1 MTQATNYTAGTIRDD
16 QEEQCVRRGPWTVDE
31 DMSLIRCVTTRGEGR
46 WNTVAKFAGLKRTGK
61 SCRLRWL
68 NYLRPDVKRG
78 NITPEE
84 QLLILELH
92 RLWGNRWSKIA
103 RQLPGRT
110 DNEIKNYWR
119 TRIKKHIQ
127 KAHCDANPRQLEDSL
142 RYSWLS
148 ALLQPKGIE
157 SSNQSAQAASSSEI
171 IQPSELDYMLSQYK
185 WMSGLETEIAGIN
198 EPGDSL
204 NPASFRTSQ
213 GSIRSREY
221 LNQNSR
227 ATFQDVHDM
236 DQSTSEKQNCY
247 YHQSLFGYS
256 NSDSVHHE
264 ISQAI
269 SPSEVGIDKDM
280 GTPCNGV
287 ALVQPIMISESEE
300 LKDFHESTAGFGI
313 QYVNSEPQTSS
324 CNNQI
329 SGIET
334 NWPQESNNTS
344 LWNEELWYIPSSAQ
358 L

>member
-1 MTQATNYTAGTIRDD
+1 MTKATSCAAATIRDD
-16 QEEQCVRRGPWTVDE
+16 QEEQSVRRGPWTVDE
-31 DMSLIRCVTTRGEGR
+31 DMNLIRCVTTRGEGR
-46 WNTVAKFAGLKRTGK
+46 WNTVAKWAGLKRTGK

-84 QLLILELH
+84 QILILELH

-127 KAHCDANPRQLEDSL
+127 KAHCDANPKQLEDSV

-148 ALLQPKGIE
+148 AILQQKGIE

-171 IQPSELDYMLSQYK
+171 IRPSELDYMLSQYK
-185 WMSGLETEIAGIN
+185 WMSSLETENAGIN
-198 EPGDSL
+198 EPGYSL
-204 NPASFRTSQ
+204 NQASFRTSQ
-213 GSIRSREY
+213 GSLCSRDY

-227 ATFQDVHDM
+227 TTFQDGCDM
-236 DQSTSEKQNCY
+236 DQPTSEKQNCY
-247 YHQSLFGYS
+247 NHQSVFDYS
-256 NSDSVHHE
+256 NANSVHHE

-269 SPSEVGIDKDM
+269 SPSEVGIDNDM
-280 GTPCNGV
+280 S
-287 ALVQPIMISESEE
+287 ALVHPIMISESEE
-300 LKDFHESTAGFGI
+300 LKDLHESAAGFGI
-313 QYVNSEPQTSS
+313 QYVNSEAQASS
-324 CNNQI
+324 CNNQM
-329 SGIET
+329 SGIEMS
-334 NWPQESNNTS
+334 WPHESNNTS
-344 LWNEELWYIPSSAQ
+344 LWNNMEELWYMPSTAQ